1 MSFQDWLDSEE
12 DKIGFEKIT
21 KIKKEELTM
30 SKWVE
35 IRDTAVDALGLDEV
49 GKTLKGNLNNW
60 LVDEGLDII
69 SKTANKV
76 IDQCRKDAPEEKG
89 WCKVRDA
96 FVLPLAIQGGLT
108 VLKVVIQKA
117 AAEKLQRPGQDKGP
131 RSG

>member
-1 MSFQDWLDSEE
+1 MPFQDWLDSEE

-30 SKWVE
+30 SSKWVE

-69 SKTANKV
+69 SKTADKV
-76 IDQCRKDAPEEKG
+76 VDQCRKDAPEEKG
-89 WCKVRDA
+89 WCKVRDS
-96 FVLPLAIQGGLT
+96 FVLPLAIQGGVA

-117 AAEKLQRPGQDKGP
+117 AAEKL
-131 RSG
+131 

>member
-30 SKWVE
+30 SSKWVE

-69 SKTANKV
+69 SKTADKV
-76 IDQCRKDAPEEKG
+76 VEQCKKDAPKETG
-89 WCKVRDA
+89 WCKVRDS
-96 FVLPLAIQGGLT
+96 FVLPLAIQGGVA

-117 AAEKLQRPGQDKGP
+117 AAEKL
-131 RSG
+131 

>member
-12 DKIGFEKIT
+12 DRIGFEKIT

-117 AAEKLQRPGQDKGP
+117 AAEKL
-131 RSG
+131 

>member
-30 SKWVE
+30 SSKWVE

-69 SKTANKV
+69 SKTADKV
-76 IDQCRKDAPEEKG
+76 VDQCRKDAPEEKG
-89 WCKVRDA
+89 WCKVRDS
-96 FVLPLAIQGGLT
+96 FVLPLAIQGGVA

-117 AAEKLQRPGQDKGP
+117 AAEKL
-131 RSG
+131 